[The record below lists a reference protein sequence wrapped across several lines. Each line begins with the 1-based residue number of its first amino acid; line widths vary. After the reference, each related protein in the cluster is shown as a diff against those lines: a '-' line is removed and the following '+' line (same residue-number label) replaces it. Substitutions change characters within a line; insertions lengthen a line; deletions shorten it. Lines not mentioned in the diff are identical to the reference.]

1 MIENSVDELEQR
13 LFKALAEYDW
23 PETSQICQDLSA
35 AINKDS
41 DAVPT
46 PRLKRIIHRLRRKR
60 LFENIALLAEAAISS
75 GNRDPQIRRQYA
87 QCLIDQKLLSA
98 SEAVLREI
106 LSDSSTSKGEE
117 LEAIGLLGRVY
128 KQRFVTAVQ
137 AGTDQK
143 QPLLEQSIN
152 EYVQGSTLNPDSY
165 WHSINVVALVMRGM
179 REGMSLRDAPDAS
192 SLASGIFDLVKE
204 KIESAVEGPKPWEL
218 ATMLETQ
225 IALGQFDKAAET
237 AYEYSMSPDADA
249 FEIDST
255 LRQLIEIWQLDEAE
269 PPGNKVLPILHSALL
284 KREGGSVRIE
294 SKNAAKERINLEG
307 TFGDN
312 APKSINWFKEGLD
325 KSSSVARIETRDGR
339 GIGTG
344 TLVNRKDFFPG
355 SEGLLL
361 MTNAHV
367 VSKHPADSGL
377 MARQVRAN
385 FQGVEETFEIDE
397 IVWSSPQREL
407 DTSLL
412 SIKGEPS
419 AKPLRVSETP
429 VQMDDPAPRLYVIG
443 HPSGRD
449 LEISL
454 NDNRMVGANE
464 TFVHYR
470 TPTEPGSSG
479 SPVFDQYGWE
489 VVALHHGG
497 SDNLPRIDGSHGTY
511 QANEGIAISAI
522 QKEIG
527 GA

>member
-13 LFKALAEYDW
+13 LSKALAEYDW
-23 PETSQICQDLSA
+23 PETGQICEDLA
-35 AINKDS
+35 ALINKDS

-60 LFENIALLAEAAISS
+60 LFANISVLAEAAIGS

-87 QCLIDQKLLSA
+87 QCLIDQNLLSA
-98 SEAVLREI
+98 AESVLRDI
-106 LSDSSTSKGEE
+106 LSDSSTSKAEE

-128 KQRFVTAVQ
+128 KQRFVTAAQ
-137 AGTDQK
+137 AETDQK
-143 QPLLEQSIN
+143 QPFIEQAVKEYFLGYSRNN
-152 EYVQGSTLNPDSY
+152 ESY
-165 WHSINVVALVMRGM
+165 WHSINVVALVMRGI
-179 REGMSLRDAPDAS
+179 REGMSLSDAPDAN
-192 SLASGIFDLVKE
+192 SLASGIFDLVKG
-204 KIESAVEGPKPWEL
+204 KIDSSVEGPKPWEL

-225 IALGQFDKAAET
+225 IALGQYAEAADT

-269 PPGNKVLPILHSALL
+269 PPGDKVLPILHAALL
-284 KREGGSVRIE
+284 EREGGSVRIE

-312 APKSINWFKEGLD
+312 APKSITWFKEGLD

-344 TLVNRKDFFPG
+344 GLFQRKDFFPD

-419 AKPLRVSETP
+419 AKPLQVSETAA
-429 VQMDDPAPRLYVIG
+429 QMDDPAPRLYVIG

-479 SPVFDQYGWE
+479 SPVFDQYGWD

-497 SDNLPRIDGSHGTY
+497 SDNLPRIDGSPGTY
-511 QANEGIAISAI
+511 QANEGIAIQAI
-522 QKEIG
+522 RNAIRQ
-527 GA
+527 